1 MKIAEIFSSIQGEST
16 FSGLPC
22 TFIRVAGCNLR
33 CSYCDT
39 LYAHDGGEE
48 CTPEGI
54 CRTVR
59 EAGISLVE
67 LTGGEPLLQEESY
80 RLMDCLLNDGCTV
93 LLETNGSL
101 SLEKVDKRVVKIMD
115 LKCPGSG
122 MSDYMAFSNIAR
134 LRPEDEV
141 KFVISDARDFDW
153 AVRIIRDY
161 NLVQRCNLLISPV
174 QPGLK
179 PSAAADWILREKL
192 PLRLQLQLHKL
203 IWPEKG
209 PRGDRGY

>member
-1 MKIAEIFSSIQGEST
+1 VQ
-16 FSGLPC
+16 
-22 TFIRVAGCNLR
+22 
-33 CSYCDT
+33 
-39 LYAHDGGEE
+39 
-48 CTPEGI
+48 
-54 CRTVR
+54 
-59 EAGISLVE
+59 EAGLSLVE

-80 RLMDCLLNDGCTV
+80 RLMDSLLDDGRRV

-122 MSDYMAFSNIAR
+122 MSEHMAFSNIAL

-153 AVRIIRDY
+153 ALRIIRDY
-161 NLVQRCNLLISPV
+161 DLVQRCSVLISPV
-174 QPGLK
+174 QPGLT
-179 PSAAADWILREKL
+179 PSVAADWILREKL

-203 IWPEKG
+203 IWPEKSPG
-209 PRGDRGY
+209 GDRGY

>member
-1 MKIAEIFSSIQGEST
+1 
-16 FSGLPC
+16 
-22 TFIRVAGCNLR
+22 
-33 CSYCDT
+33 
-39 LYAHDGGEE
+39 
-48 CTPEGI
+48 
-54 CRTVR
+54 
-59 EAGISLVE
+59 
-67 LTGGEPLLQEESY
+67 
-80 RLMDCLLNDGCTV
+80 MDCLLNDGCRV

-101 SLEKVDKRVVKIMD
+101 SIEKVDKRVVKIMD

-122 MSDYMAFSNIAR
+122 MSDHMAFSNIAR

-203 IWPEKG
+203 IWPEKDPG
-209 PRGDRGY
+209 GDRGY